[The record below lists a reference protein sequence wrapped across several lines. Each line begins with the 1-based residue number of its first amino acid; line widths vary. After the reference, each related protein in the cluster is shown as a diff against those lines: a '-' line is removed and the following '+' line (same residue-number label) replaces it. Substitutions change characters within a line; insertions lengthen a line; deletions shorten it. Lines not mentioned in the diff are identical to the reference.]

1 MYIANCEAVSAFR
14 GILDYMPREIRRYF
28 FNVDLSD
35 AYEVRL
41 CLGQPVCIYFRDGR
55 YFLGSKGQ
63 AVKNPLSAVR
73 VTRKIIDEA
82 LELAVKSSLYSVKD
96 DITNGFITVAGGHR
110 IGISGSAVVKD
121 GKISFIK
128 DISAL
133 CYRIAGEV
141 IGAADPVMDLI
152 VKDGEIQNTLII
164 SPPGG
169 GKTTLLRDI
178 ARQLSYGGYR
188 VSIVDERR
196 EIAAVCE
203 GRSGF
208 DLGYSAD
215 VMDGADKAD
224 GMLMM
229 LRSMS
234 PDVIVTDE
242 IGTAADAAAIEKI
255 ILSGV
260 KIITSVHAASRAQV
274 EKRRDLKDIFGFFE
288 AAVTLSGRGEGRI
301 KEAVELDG

>member
-28 FNVDLSD
+28 YNIDMSG

-55 YFLGSKGQ
+55 YFLGNKGQ
-63 AVKNPLSAVR
+63 AVKNPIGAVR
-73 VTRKIIDEA
+73 VTRRIIDEA
-82 LELAVKSSLYSVKD
+82 VELAVKSSLYSVKD
-96 DITNGFITVAGGHR
+96 DITNGFITV
-110 IGISGSAVVKD
+110 AVVKD

-141 IGAADPVMDLI
+141 IGAADAVMDLI
-152 VKDGEIQNTLII
+152 VRDGEIKNTLII

-169 GKTTLLRDI
+169 GKTTMLRDI
-178 ARQLSYGGYR
+178 ARQLSYMGYR

-196 EIAAVCE
+196 EIAAVYE

-288 AAVTLSGRGEGRI
+288 TAVTLSGRGEGRI
-301 KEAVELDG
+301 KEPVGLDC